1 MSDKI
6 QDASAESI
14 NNFRIAN
21 ESNNLILSLKSRHE
35 ISKEKFE
42 LEVKKLQEK
51 LKEKDEYIEFDE
63 EQFDNK
69 KKEEGGM
76 QKGEAFSNPIAIMK
90 LRVNKLTQTNMKKKR
105 LVDQYVKNASIIE

>member
-1 MSDKI
+1 MEDQIQELKDKI
-6 QDASAESI
+6 TEASSESM

-42 LEVKKLQEK
+42 VEVKRLQER

-76 QKGEAFSNPIAIMK
+76 
-90 LRVNKLTQTNMKKKR
+90 
-105 LVDQYVKNASIIE
+105 

>member
-1 MSDKI
+1 M
-6 QDASAESI
+6 
-14 NNFRIAN
+14 
-21 ESNNLILSLKSRHE
+21 SLKSRHE

-69 KKEEGGM
+69 KHEEGGM
-76 QKGEAFSNPIAIMK
+76 
-90 LRVNKLTQTNMKKKR
+90 
-105 LVDQYVKNASIIE
+105 

>member
-1 MSDKI
+1 MENQIKNLSDKI
-6 QDASAESI
+6 TEASTESI

-51 LKEKDEYIEFDE
+51 LKEKDEQIEFDE
-63 EQFDNK
+63 E
-69 KKEEGGM
+69 
-76 QKGEAFSNPIAIMK
+76 
-90 LRVNKLTQTNMKKKR
+90 
-105 LVDQYVKNASIIE
+105 

>member
-1 MSDKI
+1 MEDQIQELKDKI
-6 QDASAESI
+6 TEASSESM

-42 LEVKKLQEK
+42 VEVKRLQER

-90 LRVNKLTQTNMKKKR
+90 LRVNKLTQTNLKKKR
-105 LVDQYVKNASIIE
+105 LVD